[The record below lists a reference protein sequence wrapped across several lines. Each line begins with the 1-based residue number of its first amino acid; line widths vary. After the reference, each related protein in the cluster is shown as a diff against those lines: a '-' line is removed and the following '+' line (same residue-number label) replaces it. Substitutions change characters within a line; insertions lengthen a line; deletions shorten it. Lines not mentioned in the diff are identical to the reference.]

1 MVRVKIKKID
11 IHNFLSF
18 QDEEWDFDNTNR
30 LVLIKGI
37 NKDTETTLGNTSN
50 GSGKSAL
57 SHALM
62 YSLFGQLYGKI
73 HNSNLKNKFSD
84 ELMDNWKMMVSVEV
98 DTVVS
103 STDIKHW
110 KIIRG
115 IQKGSSTVVLQLIS
129 LSADGEWKD
138 ISKSSSA
145 NTQKFIEDNVLCMNF
160 EMYQRL
166 VMLSIEDKYNFFKLN
181 AGQKRDFVETL
192 FDTSIY
198 SKMYKMMVDDM
209 KSKNMVI
216 QNLKVNQMKYA
227 KTKEVCEESI
237 ERYKSSVKDQISETN
252 SAKSDI
258 EEKVNGFDPK
268 FQEIEERRKTIED
281 ALSKIRENKM
291 KLDEII
297 AKCNE
302 VMTNARIEI
311 NNHETTISHHQRE
324 LNKHKE
330 VLGMI
335 CEDCKKVVNK
345 FYSLDV
351 YRDEIEKLNSQ
362 IGQEKD
368 KIENCTGQ
376 IAKVKVYD
384 DMFLV
389 DATHL
394 ADNGYIKLTP
404 NPDSQDFKDVLEDI
418 EYVDAHEWST
428 GVMIELTNNRGE
440 KLEAKVPLDYYPV
453 NEQKE
458 VLNIKMSD
466 LNENNEIVLEPA
478 IIKQF
483 NLSDWPNQR
492 TGDFIAKDM
501 NDLRDVKITDD
512 GKLIVRV
519 WDYAT
524 EPDTENKLTLTF
536 TRTLTGSPIPML
548 PEGEGLMI
556 NFRYEL
562 ELNITE

>member
-1 MVRVKIKKID
+1 MKKIMM
-11 IHNFLSF
+11 
-18 QDEEWDFDNTNR
+18 
-30 LVLIKGI
+30 
-37 NKDTETTLGNTSN
+37 TL
-50 GSGKSAL
+50 A
-57 SHALM
+57 A
-62 YSLFGQLYGKI
+62 
-73 HNSNLKNKFSD
+73 
-84 ELMDNWKMMVSVEV
+84 
-98 DTVVS
+98 
-103 STDIKHW
+103 
-110 KIIRG
+110 
-115 IQKGSSTVVLQLIS
+115 
-129 LSADGEWKD
+129 
-138 ISKSSSA
+138 
-145 NTQKFIEDNVLCMNF
+145 VLCCAFSVTVGLTSCSQSDNPVEPQPVEPPVQQVAMADVVTLDGARQSL
-160 EMYQRL
+160 Y
-166 VMLSIEDKYNFFKLN
+166 KL
-181 AGQKRDFVETL
+181 D
-192 FDTSIY
+192 
-198 SKMYKMMVDDM
+198 
-209 KSKNMVI
+209 
-216 QNLKVNQMKYA
+216 
-227 KTKEVCEESI
+227 TKEVLPFYI
-237 ERYKSSVKDQISETN
+237 AVN
-252 SAKSDI
+252 SAYKDEQGETQFYDLSTI
-258 EEKVNGFDPK
+258 TEVKVN
-268 FQEIEERRKTIED
+268 
-281 ALSKIRENKM
+281 
-291 KLDEII
+291 
-297 AKCNE
+297 
-302 VMTNARIEI
+302 
-311 NNHETTISHHQRE
+311 
-324 LNKHKE
+324 
-330 VLGMI
+330 
-335 CEDCKKVVNK
+335 
-345 FYSLDV
+345 
-351 YRDEIEKLNSQ
+351 
-362 IGQEKD
+362 
-368 KIENCTGQ
+368 
-376 IAKVKVYD
+376 D

-418 EYVDAHEWST
+418 EFVEALWWSA

-440 KLEAKVPLDYYPV
+440 KLKAKVPLDYYPV

>member
-1 MVRVKIKKID
+1 MKK
-11 IHNFLSF
+11 NLM
-18 QDEEWDFDNTNR
+18 
-30 LVLIKGI
+30 
-37 NKDTETTLGNTSN
+37 TL
-50 GSGKSAL
+50 A
-57 SHALM
+57 A
-62 YSLFGQLYGKI
+62 
-73 HNSNLKNKFSD
+73 
-84 ELMDNWKMMVSVEV
+84 
-98 DTVVS
+98 
-103 STDIKHW
+103 
-110 KIIRG
+110 
-115 IQKGSSTVVLQLIS
+115 
-129 LSADGEWKD
+129 
-138 ISKSSSA
+138 
-145 NTQKFIEDNVLCMNF
+145 VLCCAFSVTVGLTSCSQSDNPVEPQPVEPPVKQVAMADVVTLDGARQSL
-160 EMYQRL
+160 Y
-166 VMLSIEDKYNFFKLN
+166 KL
-181 AGQKRDFVETL
+181 D
-192 FDTSIY
+192 
-198 SKMYKMMVDDM
+198 
-209 KSKNMVI
+209 
-216 QNLKVNQMKYA
+216 
-227 KTKEVCEESI
+227 TKEVLPFYI
-237 ERYKSSVKDQISETN
+237 AVN
-252 SAKSDI
+252 SAYKDEQGETQFYDLS
-258 EEKVNGFDPK
+258 
-268 FQEIEERRKTIED
+268 TITE
-281 ALSKIRENKM
+281 
-291 KLDEII
+291 
-297 AKCNE
+297 
-302 VMTNARIEI
+302 
-311 NNHETTISHHQRE
+311 
-324 LNKHKE
+324 
-330 VLGMI
+330 
-335 CEDCKKVVNK
+335 
-345 FYSLDV
+345 
-351 YRDEIEKLNSQ
+351 
-362 IGQEKD
+362 
-368 KIENCTGQ
+368 
-376 IAKVKVYD
+376 VKVYD

-440 KLEAKVPLDYYPV
+440 KLEAKVPLDYYPE

>member
-1 MVRVKIKKID
+1 MKKIMM
-11 IHNFLSF
+11 
-18 QDEEWDFDNTNR
+18 
-30 LVLIKGI
+30 
-37 NKDTETTLGNTSN
+37 TL
-50 GSGKSAL
+50 A
-57 SHALM
+57 A
-62 YSLFGQLYGKI
+62 
-73 HNSNLKNKFSD
+73 
-84 ELMDNWKMMVSVEV
+84 
-98 DTVVS
+98 
-103 STDIKHW
+103 
-110 KIIRG
+110 
-115 IQKGSSTVVLQLIS
+115 
-129 LSADGEWKD
+129 
-138 ISKSSSA
+138 
-145 NTQKFIEDNVLCMNF
+145 VLCCAFSVTVGLTSCSQSDNPVEPQPVEPPVKQVAMADVVTLDGARQSL
-160 EMYQRL
+160 Y
-166 VMLSIEDKYNFFKLN
+166 KL
-181 AGQKRDFVETL
+181 D
-192 FDTSIY
+192 
-198 SKMYKMMVDDM
+198 
-209 KSKNMVI
+209 
-216 QNLKVNQMKYA
+216 
-227 KTKEVCEESI
+227 TKEVLPFYI
-237 ERYKSSVKDQISETN
+237 AVN
-252 SAKSDI
+252 SAYKDEQGETQFYDLS
-258 EEKVNGFDPK
+258 
-268 FQEIEERRKTIED
+268 TITE
-281 ALSKIRENKM
+281 
-291 KLDEII
+291 
-297 AKCNE
+297 
-302 VMTNARIEI
+302 
-311 NNHETTISHHQRE
+311 
-324 LNKHKE
+324 
-330 VLGMI
+330 
-335 CEDCKKVVNK
+335 
-345 FYSLDV
+345 
-351 YRDEIEKLNSQ
+351 
-362 IGQEKD
+362 
-368 KIENCTGQ
+368 
-376 IAKVKVYD
+376 VKVYD

-418 EYVDAHEWST
+418 EFVEALWWSA